1 MVIYGYIWLYMVI
14 LLYMIIYIYI
24 MVICGCE
31 TEFVAST
38 GSPIYSQKYPELPG
52 SLLTTGHPNGTLSRS
67 WLMDC

>member
-1 MVIYGYIWLYMVI
+1 MVIYGFIIIHDY
-14 LLYMIIYIYI
+14 IYIYI

-67 WLMDC
+67 WFMDC